1 MPTAQAS
8 GPRHIAYE
16 IGVRFCGNLATWTEA
31 RHALF
36 RRILPLGEAHHR
48 PLRRMLLPDA
58 GVRSTHRKH
67 TERWFEMSDTMT
79 DAPVKTGLFIGGEV
93 RDTVD
98 TLAIPDPGKPGV
110 VVGHAASATP
120 ADVADA
126 VAAAREAYPAW
137 AALSARER
145 AALMA
150 EAIAGIADDRDTDAA
165 ILSQEN
171 GKIRFEG
178 WVDALV
184 FEIRWN
190 LALMLADQVDTGHTL
205 PVVPGA
211 IPVST
216 EVSYQPLGVVTVI
229 VPFNWPIAILGASLP
244 HALLAGNTAIV
255 KPPPSA
261 PLATT
266 RVVQR
271 VAEKLPPGVLNVVT
285 GRDENMAALIT
296 DVDKVCFTGSVGGG
310 KRIMEMASKTLTR
323 VTLELGGNDAAVLL
337 EDAIVDDTH
346 LDRLYAAIYDTTGQ
360 ICMNAKRVFVHRSRL
375 DEVVTGLSSRLER
388 AVIGYGLDEG
398 TTMGPLHSPVQ
409 KAFVAEIIQEAK
421 DAGADVREY
430 GTLPEGDLAGG
441 NFLRPAIVVDPDPQ
455 LRVVTQE
462 QFGPVIPILPFDT
475 EEEAIALA
483 NDTWG
488 GLCGSVW
495 TASPESAQR
504 VGSQLV
510 CGYVWVNDHGATRL
524 DLRAPF
530 GGMKQSGIG
539 REQGIEGIRAFQDTR
554 SIATIDPDALASM
567 AH

>member
-1 MPTAQAS
+1 
-8 GPRHIAYE
+8 
-16 IGVRFCGNLATWTEA
+16 
-31 RHALF
+31 
-36 RRILPLGEAHHR
+36 
-48 PLRRMLLPDA
+48 
-58 GVRSTHRKH
+58 
-67 TERWFEMSDTMT
+67 MSNTVT
-79 DAPVKTGLFIGGEV
+79 DAPVRTGLFIGGEA
-93 RDTVD
+93 RDTAD
-98 TLAIPDPGKPGV
+98 TLAIADPGKPGV
-110 VVGHAASATP
+110 VVGHAAAASAS
-120 ADVADA
+120 DVADA
-126 VAAAREAYPAW
+126 VAAAKAAYPAW
-137 AALSARER
+137 AVLTPQER
-145 AALMA
+145 AAKMA

-171 GKIRFEG
+171 GKIRMEA
-178 WVDALV
+178 WIDALV

-190 LALMLADQVDTGHTL
+190 LALMLADEVASGHAL
-205 PVVPGA
+205 PVIPGA

-216 EVSYQPLGVVTVI
+216 DVSYQPLGVVTVI

-285 GRDENMAALIT
+285 GKDENMAGLIT
-296 DVDKVCFTGSVGGG
+296 DVDKVCFTGSVNGG

-323 VTLELGGNDAAVLL
+323 VTLELGGNDAAVFLD
-337 EDAIVDDTH
+337 DAILDDTH

-375 DEVVTGLSSRLER
+375 DEVVDGLAARLEQ
-388 AVIGYGLDEG
+388 AKVGYGLDEG
-398 TTMGPLHSPVQ
+398 TTMGPLHSPAQ
-409 KAFVAEIIQEAK
+409 KAFVEEIVQEAK
-421 DAGADVREY
+421 DAGADVREF
-430 GTLPEGDLAGG
+430 GELPGGDLEGG
-441 NFLRPAIVVDPDPQ
+441 NFLRPAIVVDPDPA

-462 QFGPVIPILPFDT
+462 QFGPVIPIIPFDS
-475 EEEAIALA
+475 EEEAVRLA

-495 TASPESAQR
+495 TGSPESAQR

-554 SIATIDPDALASM
+554 AIATIDPDALAAM